1 MAFLVFIMWVV
12 LLTSGEL
19 AAGAILT
26 PFLVLLLWRARA
38 FEPRTQAWL
47 DGIVRRVDEFLERV
61 VR

>member
-1 MAFLVFIMWVV
+1 MTVVVFIIWAV

-38 FEPRTQAWL
+38 FDPAMQRRL
-47 DGIVRRVDEFLERV
+47 DGIVRRVDEFLDRV
-61 VR
+61 AR